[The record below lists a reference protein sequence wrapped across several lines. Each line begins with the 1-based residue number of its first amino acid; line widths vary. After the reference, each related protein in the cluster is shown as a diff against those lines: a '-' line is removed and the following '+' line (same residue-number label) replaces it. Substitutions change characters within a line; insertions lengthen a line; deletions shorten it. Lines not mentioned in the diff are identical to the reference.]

1 LVVSK
6 PLIVIVD
13 DDDSVC
19 RALRRL
25 VRSVGMEAETF
36 KSGRDFLDLWE
47 AMPSF
52 QPGCV
57 ILDVQMPGMTGLDV
71 QQQLVK
77 SHKTVPVIFITAHD
91 DVAAREK
98 ALAAGAVAFI
108 RKPFQDEI
116 LIKTMREALLRIQT
130 AVDRQGSTPPKKV
143 N

>member
-1 LVVSK
+1 
-6 PLIVIVD
+6 
-13 DDDSVC
+13 
-19 RALRRL
+19 
-25 VRSVGMEAETF
+25 MEAETF

-71 QQQLVK
+71 QQHLVK
-77 SHKTVPVIFITAHD
+77 SRKRVPVIFITAHD

-116 LIKTMREALLRIQT
+116 LIKTMREALTRIPT
-130 AVDRQGSTPPKKV
+130 DHDGPGNPPKKIH
-143 N
+143 

>member
-1 LVVSK
+1 LVASK

-77 SHKTVPVIFITAHD
+77 SRRRVPVIFITAHD
-91 DVAAREK
+91 DVAA
-98 ALAAGAVAFI
+98 GAVAFI
-108 RKPFQDEI
+108 RKPFHDEI
-116 LIKTMREALLRIQT
+116 LLKTMREALLRIQT
-130 AVDRQGSTPPKKV
+130 GVMGQGNSPKKI